1 MQLTDTLTAN
11 ARQHIVE
18 LFQEK
23 LTEDH
28 RFHDLAH
35 TLSVKETALIL
46 GRDMGLSEEEL
57 EILELAGLFHD
68 SGFTRRYIG
77 HEKESQKIAQDFL
90 QQQGYPTAKTEQV
103 LALIAATRPEY
114 VPQNDL
120 EKIIRDA
127 DMGHLGR
134 EHYLLATENLRHE
147 WEVFLDKEYDDLDWL
162 RTNFTF
168 LKQHE
173 YQTEAA
179 QKLFGEQLE
188 NNKKAIK
195 KMRKKERK
203 IKEKAVKGTTISGS
217 STARMAFK
225 TALRNHIDLTAI
237 ADNKAN
243 IMLSINAI
251 IITITMPLLANN
263 IRENEYL
270 LIPTSILLV
279 TCVLSIIFAT
289 LATRPIKTTGV
300 TDLENIKKQHS
311 NLFFFGNFYRMPFSK
326 YREGIDE
333 IVGDQDVLEDSVIFD
348 LYGLGKALGSKFNQ
362 LRICY
367 GIFMVGMTITV
378 IAFAIAFF
386 NFNAAGG

>member
-1 MQLTDTLTAN
+1 MQTTATLTKE
-11 ARQHIVE
+11 ARQYIVQ
-18 LFQEK
+18 LFQEE

-35 TLSVKETALIL
+35 TLSVKQTALIL
-46 GRDMGLSEEEL
+46 GKEIGLGEDDL
-57 EILELAGLFHD
+57 EVLTLASLFHD
-68 SGFTRRYIG
+68 SGFTKVYSG
-77 HEKESQKIAQDFL
+77 HEVESQHIARQFL
-90 QQQGYPTAKTEQV
+90 ENHHYPAEKTQQV
-103 LALIAATRPEY
+103 LELIAATRPEHL
-114 VPQNDL
+114 PQNTL
-120 EKIIRDA
+120 EEIIRDA

-134 EHYLLATENLRHE
+134 EHYLLAIENLRHE
-147 WEVFLDKEYDDLDWL
+147 WEIFLDKEYEDLDWM
-162 RTNFTF
+162 RTNFNF

-173 YQTEAA
+173 YHTGVAKE
-179 QKLFGEQLE
+179 LFEDQLE
-188 NNKKAIK
+188 NNRKAIK
-195 KMRKKERK
+195 KMRKRERK

-300 TDLENIKKQHS
+300 TDLEKIYEKHS
-311 NLFFFGNFYRMPFSK
+311 NLFFFGNFYRMSFPK
-326 YREGIDE
+326 YREGIE
-333 IVGDQDVLEDSVIFD
+333 KIVSDQDVLEDSVVFD
-348 LYGLGKALGSKFNQ
+348 LYGLGKALGTKFNQ

-367 GIFMVGMTITV
+367 GVFMVGMTITV
-378 IAFAIAFF
+378 IAFAVAFF
-386 NFNAAGG
+386 NFNAG

>member
-1 MQLTDTLTAN
+1 MQLTDTLTTD
-11 ARQHIVE
+11 ARQYIVE
-18 LFQEK
+18 LFQRE
-23 LTEDH
+23 LSEDH

-35 TLSVKETALIL
+35 TLSVKETALIV
-46 GRDMGLSEEEL
+46 GREMGLSDEQLEL
-57 EILELAGLFHD
+57 LELAGLFHD
-68 SGFTRRYIG
+68 SGFTKTYIG
-77 HEKESQKIAQDFL
+77 HEQESQKIAQAFL
-90 QQQGYPTAKTEQV
+90 RERSYLADKTQQV

-114 VPQNDL
+114 IPQNEF
-120 EKIIRDA
+120 EKVIRDA

-134 EHYLLATENLRHE
+134 EHYLLATENLRYE
-147 WEVFLDKEYDDLDWL
+147 WKVFLDKEYEDLDWL

-168 LKQHE
+168 LEQHE

-179 QKLFGEQLE
+179 KKLFDEQL
-188 NNKKAIK
+188 NKNRKAIK

-203 IKEKAVKGTTISGS
+203 IKQKAVKGTTISGS

-270 LIPTSILLV
+270 LIPTSILLL

-289 LATRPIKTTGV
+289 LATRPIKTSGV
-300 TDLENIKKQHS
+300 TDLDKIKEQHS
-311 NLFFFGNFYRMPFSK
+311 NLFFFGNFYRMTFPK
-326 YREGIDE
+326 YREGIDK
-333 IVGDQDVLEDSVIFD
+333 VVSDQDVLEDSVIFD
-348 LYGLGKALGSKFNQ
+348 LYGLGKALGIKFNQ

-378 IAFAIAFF
+378 IAFAVAFF